1 MKRFNKIYLEIS
13 NVCNLSCAFC
23 PGTKREKHIMTIDEF
38 SALMP
43 RLRPW
48 ADYLYFHLM
57 GEPLLHP
64 QLPEFLALA
73 KSRGFTSMLTTN
85 GTLLRQKGAALLDAG
100 VHKVSVSV
108 HSFEDGDTAA
118 QQQYLSQVA
127 DFAKQATQ
135 RGTIVCLRLWNRG
148 CDEGRNLETEA
159 FLRAQFPDPWTENTR
174 GYRLRDKLFLEYGD
188 RFIWPDRENREQKGR
203 PTCYGMRDQFGIL
216 SDGTV
221 VPCCLDSDG
230 VINLGNVFT
239 QPLAQILNTDRAQRI
254 AEGFRNRKA
263 VEELCRRCPYAN
275 R

>member
-1 MKRFNKIYLEIS
+1 MYSRAYVEIT
-13 NVCNLSCAFC
+13 NICNMHCSFCHGHSRAPRQLS
-23 PGTKREKHIMTIDEF
+23 KEEF
-38 SALMP
+38 SHILSQ
-43 RLRPW
+43 LKGQTN
-48 ADYLYFHLM
+48 YIYYHLM

-85 GTLLRQKGAALLDAG
+85 GTLLHKKGAALLDAG

-108 HSFEDGDTAA
+108 HSFEGGDTAA

-127 DFAKQATQ
+127 EFAKQATQ

-188 RFIWPDRENREQKGR
+188 RFIWPDRENEEQEGKL
-203 PTCYGMRDQFGIL
+203 TCYGMREQFGIL

-239 QPLAQILNTDRAQRI
+239 QPLSQILNTPRAQRI

-263 VEELCRRCPYAN
+263 TEDLCRRCPYAN